1 MSTKNQRALHDC
13 ASALG
18 VQLKRIGRILDVRW
32 VASSYRAVHAVWQSY
47 TALHMHF
54 SESSA
59 DQSVDAK
66 ERATFRGLA
75 KKMQSAAFVHN
86 LAIMHDALEEL

>member
-1 MSTKNQRALHDC
+1 
-13 ASALG
+13 
-18 VQLKRIGRILDVRW
+18 
-32 VASSYRAVHAVWQSY
+32 
-47 TALHMHF
+47 MHF